1 MRNEIP
7 LENDT
12 LDYFSAKHFFEAEDC
27 DNPKIQRMKKIMYI
41 GIQTEL
47 TQRQKD
53 CLTMRF
59 FESKKVK
66 EIADILCIRPTTVYK
81 HIKMGLKTLKKC
93 GKYL

>member
-1 MRNEIP
+1 MRREIP
-7 LENDT
+7 LESRE
-12 LDYFSAKHFFEAEDC
+12 LDYFSAKHFFEEENC
-27 DNPKIQRMKKIMYI
+27 NNPKIERMKKILYI
-41 GIQTEL
+41 GIETEL

-59 FESKKVK
+59 LESKKVK

-81 HIKMGLKTLKKC
+81 HIKMALKILKKC